1 MIGFPIKEITA
12 ATNTYTITVK
22 KYHENKNAI
31 AKAIKPRIY
40 FVIVFIFVYL
50 HPPKIINLVRFHKN
64 NRIFITSI
72 FNLRPLKT
80 MFKRIWSLYYDGFS
94 HLPRWAK
101 IVLAIVAAKL
111 FIMFVVFKMLLMPNY
126 LNSQYTTDK
135 DKSNHVLN
143 ELISKP

>member
-1 MIGFPIKEITA
+1 
-12 ATNTYTITVK
+12 
-22 KYHENKNAI
+22 
-31 AKAIKPRIY
+31 
-40 FVIVFIFVYL
+40 
-50 HPPKIINLVRFHKN
+50 
-64 NRIFITSI
+64 
-72 FNLRPLKT
+72 
-80 MFKRIWSLYYDGFS
+80 MFKHIWSLYYDGFS

-126 LNSQYTTDK
+126 LNSQYTTDE

>member
-1 MIGFPIKEITA
+1 
-12 ATNTYTITVK
+12 
-22 KYHENKNAI
+22 
-31 AKAIKPRIY
+31 
-40 FVIVFIFVYL
+40 
-50 HPPKIINLVRFHKN
+50 
-64 NRIFITSI
+64 
-72 FNLRPLKT
+72 

-101 IVLAIVAAKL
+101 IVLTIVAAKL

>member
-1 MIGFPIKEITA
+1 M
-12 ATNTYTITVK
+12 
-22 KYHENKNAI
+22 
-31 AKAIKPRIY
+31 
-40 FVIVFIFVYL
+40 L
-50 HPPKIINLVRFHKN
+50 
-64 NRIFITSI
+64 
-72 FNLRPLKT
+72 
-80 MFKRIWSLYYDGFS
+80 KRIWSLYYDGFS

-143 ELISKP
+143 ELTSKP

>member
-1 MIGFPIKEITA
+1 
-12 ATNTYTITVK
+12 
-22 KYHENKNAI
+22 
-31 AKAIKPRIY
+31 
-40 FVIVFIFVYL
+40 
-50 HPPKIINLVRFHKN
+50 
-64 NRIFITSI
+64 
-72 FNLRPLKT
+72 

-101 IVLAIVAAKL
+101 IILAIVAAKL

>member
-1 MIGFPIKEITA
+1 
-12 ATNTYTITVK
+12 
-22 KYHENKNAI
+22 
-31 AKAIKPRIY
+31 
-40 FVIVFIFVYL
+40 
-50 HPPKIINLVRFHKN
+50 
-64 NRIFITSI
+64 
-72 FNLRPLKT
+72 

-126 LNSQYTTDK
+126 LNSQYTTDE